1 MVNNLNDISKDD
13 KELLHNELIT
23 KLVNM
28 IRGYDIV
35 TSSQVTDKF
44 DKDNE
49 FIGRTTKVSKSHI
62 ELKPSDLVKL
72 FGMINSSSDE
82 LVSDESEDVVS
93 QLFSQY
99 TGDSND

>member
-1 MVNNLNDISKDD
+1 MVSNLNDISKED
-13 KELLHNELIT
+13 KALLHDELMT

-28 IRGYDIV
+28 IRGYDII
-35 TSSQVTDKF
+35 TGSQTTDKF

-49 FIGRTTKVSKSHI
+49 FIGRTTKISRSHV

-82 LVSDESEDVVS
+82 LISDESEDVVS

-99 TGDSND
+99 TGDDND

>member
-1 MVNNLNDISKDD
+1 MVNNLNDIGKDD
-13 KELLHNELIT
+13 KELLHGELMT

-28 IRGYDIV
+28 IRGYDII
-35 TSSQVTDKF
+35 TCSQTTDKF

-49 FIGRTTKVSKSHI
+49 FIGRTTKVSRSHI

-72 FGMINSSSDE
+72 FGMINSSGDE
-82 LVSDESEDVVS
+82 LVSDESDDVVN

-99 TGDSND
+99 TGDGND

>member
-1 MVNNLNDISKDD
+1 MVSNLNDISKED
-13 KELLHNELIT
+13 KALLHDELMT

-28 IRGYDIV
+28 IRGYDII
-35 TSSQVTDKF
+35 TGSQTTDKF

-49 FIGRTTKVSKSHI
+49 FIGRTTKVSRSHV

-72 FGMINSSSDE
+72 FGMINSTIGDETSDAT
-82 LVSDESEDVVS
+82 DDVVN

-99 TGDSND
+99 TGDDND

>member
-13 KELLHNELIT
+13 KELLHNELLI

-35 TSSQVTDKF
+35 TSSQITDKF

-49 FIGRTTKVSKSHI
+49 FIGRTTKVSKSHV

-72 FGMINSSSDE
+72 FGMINATPDEQISD
-82 LVSDESEDVVS
+82 DANDVVN

-99 TGDSND
+99 TGDDND

>member
-13 KELLHNELIT
+13 KELLHAELMT

-35 TSSQVTDKF
+35 TGSQTTDKF

-49 FIGRTTKVSKSHI
+49 FIGRTTKVSRSHI

-72 FGMINSSSDE
+72 FGMINSTIGDEASDTT
-82 LVSDESEDVVS
+82 DDVVN
-93 QLFSQY
+93 QLFAQY
-99 TGDSND
+99 TGDDND